1 MIACKIIWWFL
12 ARTESGVSPFCVCGF
27 VVVVLGVAGKRIKK
41 EGKRVMYIC
50 IAKMLCYEL

>member
-12 ARTESGVSPFCVCGF
+12 ARTESGVSPFCACGF

-41 EGKRVMYIC
+41 EGKRVM
-50 IAKMLCYEL
+50 L